1 MTSMYNACVL
11 TLLSKIGVPH
21 RNARY
26 YHSAKSVKTKLKES
40 GYDRNIQDY

>member
-1 MTSMYNACVL
+1 MTSTYNAYAL

-21 RNARY
+21 RNMRY

-40 GYDRNIQDY
+40 GYDWDI